1 MAAIR
6 EHPTTKRPSVY
17 RYEPNGRKR
26 QKTFQ
31 NKSDAV
37 KFKKIIEA
45 ELLTNR
51 YTSPFAGQTLIQDWL
66 ETIGYS
72 KQSNRESTKIQHKLM
87 YQKLIVPYFGSKKLD
102 AVRPTDIVD
111 FLFHLQKLDYS
122 SETQRKVLNLLSR
135 IFNTAVEEEMIV
147 KNPCKTSLVR
157 SSVSPPEFK
166 EQRFLTKDEL
176 TWLSDCINPQY
187 KELILFAGLTGLRKG
202 ELFAL
207 ETSDISDNKIKI
219 TKSLTLINGK
229 AEITHPKTKRSIR
242 TVDIPDELSDY
253 FLNLKKGPVFPSIKG
268 SRMQAGNFR
277 NRYFQPAVKA
287 SIGEPF
293 RFHDLRHTAVALA
306 IKDNKHPFEISKM
319 LGHTSIKTTFDV
331 YGHLFN

>member
-17 RYEPNGRKR
+17 WYEPNGRKR

-72 KQSNRESTKIQHKLM
+72 RQSNRESTKIQHKLM
-87 YQKLIVPYFGSKKLD
+87 YNKLIVPYFGSKKLD
-102 AVRPTDIVD
+102 SVRPTDVVD
-111 FLFHLQKLDYS
+111 FLFHLQNLDYS

-135 IFNTAVEEEMIV
+135 VFETAVEEEMIV

-157 SSVSPPEFK
+157 SSVAPPEFK
-166 EQRFLTKDEL
+166 EQRFLTRDKLE
-176 TWLSDCINPQY
+176 WLSDTINPQY

-207 ETSDISDNKIKI
+207 ETSDITNNKVTV

-229 AEITHPKTKRSIR
+229 AEVTHPKTKKSIR
-242 TVDIPDELSDY
+242 TIDIPKELQSY
-253 FLNLKKGPVFPSIKG
+253 FNNLEDGPVFPSIKG
-268 SRMQAGNFR
+268 SRVQAGNFR

-306 IKDNKHPFEISKM
+306 IKENKHPFEISKM

-331 YGHLFN
+331 YGHLL

>member
-17 RYEPNGRKR
+17 WYEPNGRKR

-87 YQKLIVPYFGSKKLD
+87 YKKLIVPYFGSKKLD
-102 AVRPTDIVD
+102 AVRPTDVVD
-111 FLFHLQKLDYS
+111 FLFHLQNLDYS

-166 EQRFLTKDEL
+166 EQRFLTRDEL
-176 TWLSDCINPQY
+176 EWLSDCINLQY
-187 KELILFAGLTGLRKG
+187 KELVLFAGLTGLRKG

-207 ETSDISDNKIKI
+207 ETSDIANNKVTV

-242 TVDIPDELSDY
+242 TIDIPKELQSYFNNLDE
-253 FLNLKKGPVFPSIKG
+253 GPVFPSIKG
-268 SRMQAGNFR
+268 SRVQAGNFR

-331 YGHLFN
+331 YGHLL

>member
-17 RYEPNGRKR
+17 WYEPNGRKR

-72 KQSNRESTKIQHKLM
+72 RQSNRESTKIQHKLM
-87 YQKLIVPYFGSKKLD
+87 YNKLIVPYFGSKKLD
-102 AVRPTDIVD
+102 SVRPTDVVD
-111 FLFHLQKLDYS
+111 FLFHLQNLDYS

-135 IFNTAVEEEMIV
+135 VFETAVEEEMIV

-157 SSVSPPEFK
+157 SSVAPPEFK
-166 EQRFLTKDEL
+166 EQRFLTRDKLE
-176 TWLSDCINPQY
+176 WLSDTINPQY

-207 ETSDISDNKIKI
+207 ETSDITNSKVTV

-229 AEITHPKTKRSIR
+229 AEVTHPKTKKSIR
-242 TVDIPDELSDY
+242 TIDIPKELQSY
-253 FLNLKKGPVFPSIKG
+253 FNNLDDGPVFPSIKG
-268 SRMQAGNFR
+268 SRVQAGNFR

-331 YGHLFN
+331 YGHLL